1 MVLDKYKQTTKRFD
15 FEIPKTHEFYSLH
28 DLYNQYGKE
37 NIYLLRA
44 LFINKKSKYGDS
56 PVVVTDD
63 FLVNAPNHLTETV
76 KAMIADGELVDAV
89 NNGEIGFKIYT
100 YTTKKYNGN
109 FYGIEWI
116 EIDK

>member
-1 MVLDKYKQTTKRFD
+1 MVLDKYKQTAKRFEY
-15 FEIPKTHEFYSLH
+15 EIPKSHEFVSLH

-37 NIYLLRA
+37 HIYKLTA
-44 LFINKKSKYGDS
+44 LFINKKSRYGDS
-56 PVVVTDD
+56 PVVVTEN

-109 FYGIEWI
+109 FYGIEWT
-116 EIDK
+116 EINK

>member
-1 MVLDKYKQTTKRFD
+1 MVLDKYKQTAKRFD
-15 FEIPKTHEFYSLH
+15 FEIPKTHEFLSLH
-28 DLYNQYGKE
+28 DLYNQNGKE
-37 NIYLLRA
+37 YIYQLTA
-44 LFINKKSKYGDS
+44 LFINKKSRYGDS
-56 PVVVTDD
+56 PVVVTNE

-109 FYGIEWI
+109 FYGIEWT
-116 EIDK
+116 EINK